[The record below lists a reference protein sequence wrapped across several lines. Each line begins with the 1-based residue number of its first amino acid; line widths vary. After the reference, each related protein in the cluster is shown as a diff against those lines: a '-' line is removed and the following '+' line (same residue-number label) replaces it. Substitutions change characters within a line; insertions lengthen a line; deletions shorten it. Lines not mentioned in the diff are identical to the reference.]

1 MSSVSRYFIDYL
13 RKEKTCEVTETVQ
26 MKTPKYAGD
35 GFYKDK
41 HDWCSINRC
50 NRQKW
55 LQGFARWLM
64 GELLEQIYMSQSLPR
79 FLTVH
84 LSTGQNSYLLKSEP
98 EKCGPV

>member
-1 MSSVSRYFIDYL
+1 MQQA
-13 RKEKTCEVTETVQ
+13 EMTVGLCQ
-26 MKTPKYAGD
+26 VVD
-35 GFYKDK
+35 
-41 HDWCSINRC
+41 
-50 NRQKW
+50 
-55 LQGFARWLM
+55 